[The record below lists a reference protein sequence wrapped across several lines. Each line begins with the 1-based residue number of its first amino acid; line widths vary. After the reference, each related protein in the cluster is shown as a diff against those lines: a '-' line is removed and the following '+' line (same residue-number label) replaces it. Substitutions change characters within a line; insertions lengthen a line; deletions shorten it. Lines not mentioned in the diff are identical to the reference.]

1 VIQESQKAVLVV
13 EDDADVRAAIGL
25 LLETHGFPVI
35 EAEHGAAALDA
46 LRGNHGVGVVLLDL
60 MMPVM
65 DGWTFRDLQR
75 REPAIAT
82 VPVVVVS
89 ADATARDTARELR
102 ADAWIAKPVDF
113 DRLVEVV
120 RRYCSGR

>member
-1 VIQESQKAVLVV
+1 MIDRFRKAVLVV
-13 EDDADVRAAIGL
+13 EDDADVRTAIGL

-35 EAEHGAAALDA
+35 EAEHGAAALDV
-46 LRGNHGVGVVLLDL
+46 LRANDEVGVVLLDL

-65 DGWTFRDLQR
+65 DGWTFRAVQR
-75 REPAIAT
+75 REPGIAG
-82 VPVVVVS
+82 VPVVVVT
-89 ADATARDTARELR
+89 ADATARETAPELR

-120 RRYCSGR
+120 RRYC